1 MRVSRLHRLGTTAC
15 CSPQLS
21 CAKTSRRRKRGD
33 LPPTLL
39 CPGCMGAGSGGRCR
53 QRHGLDVL
61 SLRPSDVAMSMV
73 PTGQTAALLLVP
85 SPVKQEQGV
94 VGKTRVLV
102 HCLHRASRCSLLVL
116 IVNDER
122 SKDVKSLQAD
132 MMTPQV

>member
-1 MRVSRLHRLGTTAC
+1 
-15 CSPQLS
+15 
-21 CAKTSRRRKRGD
+21 
-33 LPPTLL
+33 
-39 CPGCMGAGSGGRCR
+39 
-53 QRHGLDVL
+53 
-61 SLRPSDVAMSMV
+61 MSMV

-102 HCLHRASRCSLLVL
+102 HCLHRASRCALLVL

-132 MMTPQV
+132 MKMMQVSCWTLSGKQELAPKWRATLRQHRCCKCCARTMQQLTPGSLCLTVIALLLNEGWTA